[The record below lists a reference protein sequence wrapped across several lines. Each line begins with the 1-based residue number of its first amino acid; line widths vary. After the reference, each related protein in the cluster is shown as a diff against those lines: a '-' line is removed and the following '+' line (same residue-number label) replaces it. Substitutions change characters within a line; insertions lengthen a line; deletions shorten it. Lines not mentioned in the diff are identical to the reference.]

1 MSNEMQDIID
11 QINAPFD
18 DNPPPNNPRRN
29 GRTEKCLINGKLVN
43 VTIVDEEPPRSYHG
57 GGPEQARERD
67 DK

>member
-1 MSNEMQDIID
+1 MSDNPFWPHFITD
-11 QINAPFD
+11 FD
-18 DNPPPNNPRRN
+18 DPAPPNNPRRN
-29 GRTEKCLINGKLVN
+29 GRTEKCLVNGKLVN